1 MLGWGCC
8 RRRLWQFLDAPG
20 TVEMPYN
27 DPYAASAEYEAVVD
41 AHMAAQSPGSSD
53 PATMVRCV
61 DPFGRCSLVVFDCL
75 QQRWYI
81 MSANIELEGAEREF
95 LSAKL
100 RASVE
105 GVW

>member
-1 MLGWGCC
+1 
-8 RRRLWQFLDAPG
+8 
-20 TVEMPYN
+20 MPYN

-53 PATMVRCV
+53 HATMVRCV